1 MDSSLFGDVENNKNF
16 TKNLNRTLEEAG
28 KNAIQMWW
36 AEIKTYGPID
46 QIQNI
51 FYTHLGIS
59 SFAKVASDLTKGVGC
74 SIVHCGSSINVV
86 CHYATTLKN
95 AVKLYNCGPYC
106 KQCAGGLTSCVN
118 GLCPA
123 TDGQCPASTA
133 ATIAAANTMCTNN
146 IAMSDP
152 LRTALLDKH
161 NTLRSALATYTVPN
175 GQTGKMLRRAS
186 KMPTLTYNCD
196 LEKTAYEHA
205 LKCDQMGITSPD
217 RLTENSHGFTITNKA
232 LTEAAKEAAD
242 SWWSEIT
249 ALAAGIDQIQNLFY
263 THLGISSFAKM
274 ASDLTTQVGCGVAK
288 CDSVINVVCHY
299 NTTLANAVVLYK
311 IGPSCNRCPQG
322 QTGCINGL
330 CPAE

>member
-16 TKNLNRTLEEAG
+16 TTNLERTLEQAG

-36 AEIKTYGPID
+36 AEITKYGPID

-59 SFAKVASDLTKGVGC
+59 SFAKIASDLTTGVGC
-74 SIVHCGSSINVV
+74 SIVNCGSSINVV
-86 CHYATTLKN
+86 CHYETTLKN

-106 KQCAGGLTSCVN
+106 NQCPGGRTACVN
-118 GLCPA
+118 GLCPV
-123 TDGQCPASTA
+123 TDGQCPAST
-133 ATIAAANTMCTNN
+133 TAAANEMCPNN
-146 IAMSDP
+146 VGMSDP
-152 LRTALLDKH
+152 IRTAVLDKH
-161 NTLRSALATYTVPN
+161 NALRSALATYTVPN
-175 GQTGKMLRRAS
+175 GKTGKMLRRAS

-205 LKCDQMGITSPD
+205 LKCDQMGTTSRD
-217 RLTENSHGFTITNKA
+217 HLTENSHSFTTTTKA
-232 LTEAAKEAAD
+232 LTEAATEAAD
-242 SWWSEIT
+242 LWWSEIT
-249 ALAAGIDQIQNLFY
+249 ALEAGIDQIQNLYY
-263 THLGISSFAKM
+263 THLGISSFGKM

-299 NTTLANAVVLYK
+299 NTTLANAVELYT

-322 QTGCINGL
+322 QTGCVNGL